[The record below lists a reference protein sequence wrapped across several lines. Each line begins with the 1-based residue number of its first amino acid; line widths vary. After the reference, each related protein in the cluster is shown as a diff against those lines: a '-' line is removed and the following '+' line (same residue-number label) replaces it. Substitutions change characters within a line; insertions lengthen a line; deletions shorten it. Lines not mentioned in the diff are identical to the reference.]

1 MSDFSPLWFHVWY
14 AHTRRNGT
22 KKSQDFSSAYFQRV
36 FSSIMRNLMGA
47 SLSFSSLLSEAK
59 GHALLCSLSH
69 SIIRK
74 QSLCCS
80 GFSNM
85 KGSHH
90 FHDKGIISTLSNLFS
105 RRVRRMTKDRSKIE
119 MSREQKKRLLECR
132 WKRLFKSQEKSAWK
146 PLNFDTNTYLIE
158 NYFEFKTTLEVCLKR
173 TNLRGP
179 AIQIALKLKMST
191 AYCEKAAFHDFFFHY
206 RITFGD

>member
-1 MSDFSPLWFHVWY
+1 MILAHCDFMFDMR
-14 AHTRRNGT
+14 TRGET
-22 KKSQDFSSAYFQRV
+22 GLKKSQDFSSAYFQRV

-69 SIIRK
+69 SIRK

-105 RRVRRMTKDRSKIE
+105 RRVRRMTKDRGKIE
-119 MSREQKKRLLECR
+119 MSREQKKGC
-132 WKRLFKSQEKSAWK
+132 
-146 PLNFDTNTYLIE
+146 
-158 NYFEFKTTLEVCLKR
+158 
-173 TNLRGP
+173 
-179 AIQIALKLKMST
+179 
-191 AYCEKAAFHDFFFHY
+191 
-206 RITFGD
+206 